1 MLSPEMID
9 VLFCRIKASRGVLDS
24 EQVRILCA
32 ELNVDF
38 NTLTL
43 ALLPV
48 AAKFARPPISQF
60 YVGAIAVEKDAAGF
74 GTLYFG
80 ANLEFSYQALS
91 LVVHAEQAAIN
102 NAWLNG
108 AKQIDTIVITDAP
121 CGYCRQFMNELHG
134 AEALKVVLPHINT
147 SLSAL
152 LPNAFG
158 PLDLDNSESLFN
170 SKPVALT
177 QSDTVSKKLFEV
189 ARRSYA
195 PYSNNYSAVEIT
207 TDAGCFYGAYIEN
220 AAYSPSLS
228 PLQGAL
234 SQLALA
240 GFCLD
245 QVNVQKIT
253 LLETQGKANQL
264 GVVNAVLASFDK
276 PIELVH
282 VLVDRN

>member
-1 MLSPEMID
+1 MLSQEKID
-9 VLFCRIKASRGVLDS
+9 ALFCRIKASRGVITS
-24 EQVRILCA
+24 EQTRLLCS
-32 ELNVDF
+32 ELNVEF
-38 NTLTL
+38 SALAL

-48 AAKFARPPISQF
+48 AAKFACPPISQF
-60 YVGAIAVEKDAAGF
+60 YVGAIAVEKDSDGF

-80 ANLEFSYQALS
+80 ANLEFSHQALS

-108 AKQIDTIVITDAP
+108 AKQLDTIVITDAP

-134 AEALKVVLPHINT
+134 AHALEVVLPQCNT

-158 PLDLDNSESLFN
+158 PLDLDNAQSLFN
-170 SKPVALT
+170 SIPVELT
-177 QSDTVSKKLFEV
+177 TTEKVSKRLIDV
-189 ARRSYA
+189 ACCSYA
-195 PYSNNYSAVEIT
+195 PYTNNYSAVEIQ
-207 TDAGCFYGAYIEN
+207 TDVGCFYGAYIEN

-240 GFCLD
+240 GFTLH
-245 QVNVQKIT
+245 QVNVEKIT

-264 GVVNAVLASFDK
+264 GVVNAVLESFDK
-276 PIELVH
+276 PIDLVH
-282 VLVDRN
+282 LQVIKS